1 MKVWKRYYADTFV
14 CSRRIGIL
22 PTNIKTV
29 LKTPNSTFLLLPLL
43 LRMLRR
49 AGASRGSSRNGVR
62 VAIDYN
68 DVEVNCSNEEEDEN
82 GDDLDEEEQAA
93 MCIKNRARGRIVLT
107 EDMEL
112 RQD

>member
-1 MKVWKRYYADTFV
+1 
-14 CSRRIGIL
+14 
-22 PTNIKTV
+22 
-29 LKTPNSTFLLLPLL
+29 
-43 LRMLRR
+43 
-49 AGASRGSSRNGVR
+49 

-82 GDDLDEEEQAA
+82 EDDLDVEEQAA

>member
-1 MKVWKRYYADTFV
+1 
-14 CSRRIGIL
+14 
-22 PTNIKTV
+22 
-29 LKTPNSTFLLLPLL
+29 
-43 LRMLRR
+43 
-49 AGASRGSSRNGVR
+49 